1 MNPAGPGYTIDIQ
14 NLRYAWPD
22 QRELLSI
29 DSLRI
34 APGSTVLL
42 QGPSGSGK
50 TTLLSLITGVLTPSQ
65 GEIRVL
71 GVDLATLSPAKRDVF
86 RGESMGIIFQLFNL
100 LPFLTVLDN
109 VLLPLRLFSKRRG
122 AIDTPELMR
131 KEAVRLITALG
142 LDEAILTRQSH
153 QLSVG
158 QQQRV
163 AAVRALIGKPPLI
176 IADEPTSALDETA
189 QAEFLSLL
197 IGQVRQT
204 QATLFM
210 VSHDSR
216 LAPQFDHVVRL

>member
-1 MNPAGPGYTIDIQ
+1 MNYASPDYAIDIKD
-14 NLRYAWPD
+14 LHYAWPG
-22 QRELLSI
+22 QKEFLSI

-34 APGSTVLL
+34 TPGSTVLL

-50 TTLLSLITGVLTPSQ
+50 TTLLSLVTGVLTPSR
-65 GEIRVL
+65 GKIRVF
-71 GVDLATLSPAKRDVF
+71 GVDLDRLTPTQRDTF

-109 VLLPLRLFSKRRG
+109 VLLPSRLFSKRRN
-122 AIDTPELMR
+122 AIETPELMR
-131 KEAVRLITALG
+131 QEALRLISALG
-142 LDEAILTRQSH
+142 LEESILARQSY

-163 AAVRALIGKPPLI
+163 AAARALIGNPPLI
-176 IADEPTSALDETA
+176 IADEPTSALDEAT
-189 QAEFLSLL
+189 QHEFLSLL
-197 IGQVRQT
+197 IKQVKHT

-216 LAPQFDHVVRL
+216 LTAQFDQVIRL

>member
-1 MNPAGPGYTIDIQ
+1 MKSASPDYAIDIR
-14 NLRYAWPD
+14 NLHFSWPG
-22 QRELLSI
+22 QQKLLSI

-50 TTLLSLITGVLTPSQ
+50 TTLLSLLTGVLPPSQ

-71 GVDLATLSPAKRDVF
+71 GVDLATLSPAQRDAF
-86 RGESMGIIFQLFNL
+86 RGESIGIIFQLFNL

-122 AIDTPELMR
+122 TIDTPELMR
-131 KEAVRLITALG
+131 KEAMRLLTALG
-142 LDEAILTRQSH
+142 LDKAILARQSH

-163 AAVRALIGKPPLI
+163 AAARALIGTPPLI

-197 IGQVRQT
+197 IAQVRQT
-204 QATLFM
+204 HATLFM

>member
-1 MNPAGPGYTIDIQ
+1 MNSAGPSRAIDIQ
-14 NLRYAWPD
+14 KLHYAWPG

-29 DSLRI
+29 NSLQI
-34 APGSTVLL
+34 APGSTILL

-71 GVDLATLSPAKRDVF
+71 GVDLAALSAAGRDAF

-109 VLLPLRLFSKRRG
+109 VILPLRLFSKRRG
-122 AIDTPELMR
+122 AINTPDLMR
-131 KEAVRLITALG
+131 NEAVRLITALG
-142 LDEAILTRQSH
+142 LDEALLARQSH

-163 AAVRALIGKPPLI
+163 AAARALIGKPPLI
-176 IADEPTSALDETA
+176 IADEPTSALDETT

-197 IGQVRQT
+197 IAQVRQT

-216 LAPQFDHVVRL
+216 LVPQFDHVVRL